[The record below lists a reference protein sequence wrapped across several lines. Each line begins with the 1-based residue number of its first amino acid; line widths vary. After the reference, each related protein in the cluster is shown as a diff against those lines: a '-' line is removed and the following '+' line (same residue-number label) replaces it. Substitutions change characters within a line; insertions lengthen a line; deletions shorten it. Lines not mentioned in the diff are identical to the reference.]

1 MNPSRR
7 TLPFPLN
14 CQLVRV
20 GTADYG
26 GGAGEQSDQQLDC
39 ALDLMRRLPPQ
50 QIEKNLSDLID
61 LVPSLCEDLLSS
73 VDQPL
78 KIARDKVVGKDYLLC
93 DYNRDGDSY
102 RSPWSNKYDPPL
114 EDGAMPSAR
123 LRKLEVEAN
132 NAFDQYR
139 DLYFEG
145 GVSSVYL
152 WDLDHG
158 FAGVILIKKAGDGS
172 KKIKGCWDSIHV
184 VEVQEKSSGRTA
196 HYKLTSTVM
205 LWLQTN
211 KSGSGTMNLGG
222 SLTRQMEKDETVSD
236 SSPHIANI
244 GRLVE
249 DMENKIRSTLNEIYF
264 GKTKDIVNGL
274 RSVQTFADKS
284 KQEALKND
292 LVEALKRKQQC

>member
-1 MNPSRR
+1 M
-7 TLPFPLN
+7 T
-14 CQLVRV
+14 
-20 GTADYG
+20 
-26 GGAGEQSDQQLDC
+26 DQQMDC

-50 QIEKNLSDLID
+50 EIEKNLSDLID

-78 KIARDKVVGKDYLLC
+78 KIAIDKSVGKDYLLC

-102 RSPWSNKYDPPL
+102 RSPWSNSYDPPL
-114 EDGAMPSAR
+114 EDGSMPSEK
-123 LRKLEVEAN
+123 LRKLEIEAN
-132 NAFDQYR
+132 AAFDQYR
-139 DLYFEG
+139 EMYFEG

-152 WDLDHG
+152 WDLDLNG
-158 FAGVILIKKAGDGS
+158 FAGAILIKKAGDGS

-184 VEVQEKSSGRTA
+184 VEVQEKSSGRNA

-211 KSGSGTMNLGG
+211 KTGSGTMNLGG
-222 SLTRQMEKDETVSD
+222 SLTRQVESDWPVSE

-244 GRLVE
+244 GRMVE
-249 DMENKIRSTLNEIYF
+249 DMENKIRNVLNEIYF

-274 RSVQTFADKS
+274 RSVQALSEQKAQAALRQDLAVALQKRQAKTAD
-284 KQEALKND
+284 N
-292 LVEALKRKQQC
+292 

>member
-1 MNPSRR
+1 MHPSRR
-7 TLPFPLN
+7 SLPFPLN

-26 GGAGEQSDQQLDC
+26 SPSDQSDQQLDC

-139 DLYFEG
+139 DLL
-145 GVSSVYL
+145 SS
-152 WDLDHG
+152 DLELRGLHFQLFPGQDERSPYRVGAEH
-158 FAGVILIKKAGDGS
+158 
-172 KKIKGCWDSIHV
+172 
-184 VEVQEKSSGRTA
+184 QTSS
-196 HYKLTSTVM
+196 
-205 LWLQTN
+205 
-211 KSGSGTMNLGG
+211 
-222 SLTRQMEKDETVSD
+222 
-236 SSPHIANI
+236 
-244 GRLVE
+244 
-249 DMENKIRSTLNEIYF
+249 
-264 GKTKDIVNGL
+264 
-274 RSVQTFADKS
+274 
-284 KQEALKND
+284 
-292 LVEALKRKQQC
+292 